1 MAGLPSMVYGS
12 GIRKSTQVQFRGYNH
27 NLYAQDGEL
36 WDMENLTSDLSPLLA
51 PRRPRW
57 KVETLAKPNGLYA
70 KDGLYWVDGT
80 GFYAD
85 GVKRGTV
92 TDSRKQFTGIGAYV
106 ILLPDKAYYNRLTQ
120 EFGSLESSWSGTA
133 AFQDGT
139 YAGEEA
145 EGNTIYAAGADWGSR
160 FREGDAVTISGASTQ
175 SNNQTIIIREIEGDY
190 LRFYENSFT
199 PESGQSLTI
208 SAFWLARAR
217 ASSVVALW

>member
-36 WDMENLTSDLSPLLA
+36 WDMENLTSDLSPLLS

-92 TDSRKQFTGIGAYV
+92 TDSRKQFAGIGAYI

-139 YAGEEA
+139 YAGE
-145 EGNTIYAAGADWGSR
+145 GGRGKHHLRRRSGLGKPVPGGGRCDH
-160 FREGDAVTISGASTQ
+160 FRGVHPEQQSDHHHPGDRGRLPPV
-175 SNNQTIIIREIEGDY
+175 
-190 LRFYENSFT
+190 L
-199 PESGQSLTI
+199 
-208 SAFWLARAR
+208 
-217 ASSVVALW
+217 